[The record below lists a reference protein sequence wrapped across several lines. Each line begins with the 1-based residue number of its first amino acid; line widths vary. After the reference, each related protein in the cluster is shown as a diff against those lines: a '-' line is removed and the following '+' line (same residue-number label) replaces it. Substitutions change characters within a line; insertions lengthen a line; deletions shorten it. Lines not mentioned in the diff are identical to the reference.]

1 MAHTPR
7 ALTLHLK
14 RFRWMGRKVYK
25 LDEHVPFPAS
35 LDIADFAC
43 TAAQAHRP
51 LAAAAT
57 ATAAAAAA
65 ASAAAKAAAA
75 SAAEEAAAV
84 GVGAGASAPGVM
96 LQTARKLLRLY
107 GVVEHRGSFEGARPR
122 PYAPTRNLVTVA
134 LTLALTPTLTVALGG
149 HYVAFL
155 RLDGGWFRMSDSRV
169 TQVDEA
175 AVLKAQAFLLFYER
189 LDGNVYFG

>member
-14 RFRWMGRKVYK
+14 RFRWLGRKVYK
-25 LDEHVPFPAS
+25 LDEHVPFPAT
-35 LDIADFAC
+35 LDLSDFAC
-43 TAAQAHRP
+43 TAAQTLRP
-51 LAAAAT
+51 MAVAATAAT
-57 ATAAAAAA
+57 ATA
-65 ASAAAKAAAA
+65 AAAA
-75 SAAEEAAAV
+75 SAAEEAAAA
-84 GVGAGASAPGVM
+84 GAGAGASAPGVM
-96 LQTARKLLRLY
+96 LQTPRKLLRLY

-122 PYAPTRNLVTVA
+122 PYAPTRNLMTVA
-134 LTLALTPTLTVALGG
+134 LSLALTLTLTLTVALGG

-189 LDGNVYFG
+189 QDGGMYFG